1 MKDIKIISGVAFVV
15 SLNFNGSGAD
25 EFCYGRKMA
34 QSMMNSYL
42 KECHLRQIEGEITL
56 RKIKIPNYSKYTLQ
70 DYFDGMI
77 EDVEEILLERL
88 KISFK

>member
-1 MKDIKIISGVAFVV
+1 MKDKFISGVAFVV

-25 EFCYGRKMA
+25 ELCYGRKMA
-34 QSMMNSYL
+34 QAMVNSYL
-42 KECHLRQIEGEITL
+42 NECRLRHIEGEITF
-56 RKIKIPNYSKYTLQ
+56 RKIRIPNFSKYTLQ

-77 EDVEEILLERL
+77 EDVEEILIERL